1 MLGRI
6 SCLSNWKTQILA
18 ASDRARLVSALF
30 NLKQAADPDV
40 AADSTAA
47 GADIAVADVDNEAF
61 LTGCL
66 LLPDRRSKS
75 ERANRSLP
83 YSHHDDQVI
92 MIIIIR

>member
-6 SCLSNWKTQILA
+6 SCLSHWKTQILA
-18 ASDRARLVSALF
+18 ASDRARLVSTLY
-30 NLKQAADPDV
+30 NLKQAADADV
-40 AADSTAA
+40 ATDPTAA
-47 GADIAVADVDNEAF
+47 GDDIAVADADNEAF
-61 LTGCL
+61 MTGCL

-92 MIIIIR
+92 MIVIIR